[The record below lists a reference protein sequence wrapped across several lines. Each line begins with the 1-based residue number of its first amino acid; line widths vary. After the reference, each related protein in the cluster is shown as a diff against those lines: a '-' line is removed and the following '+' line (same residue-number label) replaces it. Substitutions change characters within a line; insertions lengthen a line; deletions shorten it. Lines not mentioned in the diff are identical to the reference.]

1 MMTRQ
6 DWNRDP
12 AADTQVVVL
21 MGGLGTRLGLTDRPK
36 AMADINGRPFF
47 DYELM
52 MLKRWGFWRFLFLV
66 GHQADQ
72 IEDYYGD
79 GSGQGLEIRYSRD
92 GRSQLGTGGA
102 LKKAEAMLDE
112 HFILLYGDSFM
123 DMDYRELVYRSRLE
137 REAGKA
143 GVMAVLKNE
152 GRYDTSNVIFR
163 DGTLFLYDKAERS
176 ADMQYIDYG
185 VSMLSKEVLAGIEP
199 GKPCDL
205 SEVLTALSKAGKLAG
220 QEVCKRFY
228 EIGSPASR
236 DEFAAYAKQRFCRA
250 NRALFLDRDGV
261 INEFCFHEE
270 TEQLDSPFTKEEFRY
285 REDVISTLKAVSD
298 MGYLL
303 FIVTNQPAAAKGK
316 VSLKALYDL
325 NTWVA
330 RDLQEKGIRVE
341 ASSLCPHHP
350 AGDRR
355 TRAPFLIRR
364 CGCRKPKAGLI
375 IDILKI
381 YNIDMEH
388 SWMAGDSYTDV
399 LAGKRAGLKTA
410 LLGEYK
416 CDVCHRLEGNR
427 PDRVL
432 KDIRELEGILRE
444 DT

>member
-1 MMTRQ
+1 M
-6 DWNRDP
+6 
-12 AADTQVVVL
+12 
-21 MGGLGTRLGLTDRPK
+21 
-36 AMADINGRPFF
+36 
-47 DYELM
+47 
-52 MLKRWGFWRFLFLV
+52 
-66 GHQADQ
+66 
-72 IEDYYGD
+72 
-79 GSGQGLEIRYSRD
+79 
-92 GRSQLGTGGA
+92 
-102 LKKAEAMLDE
+102 
-112 HFILLYGDSFM
+112 
-123 DMDYRELVYRSRLE
+123 
-137 REAGKA
+137 
-143 GVMAVLKNE
+143 
-152 GRYDTSNVIFR
+152 
-163 DGTLFLYDKAERS
+163 
-176 ADMQYIDYG
+176 
-185 VSMLSKEVLAGIEP
+185 
-199 GKPCDL
+199 
-205 SEVLTALSKAGKLAG
+205 
-220 QEVCKRFY
+220 
-228 EIGSPASR
+228 
-236 DEFAAYAKQRFCRA
+236 
-250 NRALFLDRDGV
+250 
-261 INEFCFHEE
+261 
-270 TEQLDSPFTKEEFRY
+270 
-285 REDVISTLKAVSD
+285 KAVSD

-325 NTWVA
+325 NTWMA

-432 KDIRELEGILRE
+432 QDIRELEGILRE
-444 DT
+444 DI